1 MIRMPRMPS
10 STGALAYFAAWLVP
24 WRPVFRVRSPRSG
37 LSLFVHRKD
46 VIGRHVAKYGEHEPE
61 LTRWIAARLAHAPP
75 GLFVDV
81 GANVG
86 WHSLHAARQQN
97 VEAVIAFEPD
107 LFNAYLLDRN
117 ICENAI
123 DNVVVSTGAV
133 GARAGTA
140 RLYRYKTSNLG
151 RHSML
156 EDYGRGFRTVPQLDL
171 DAALRN
177 LGFADRRVSILKI
190 DVEGYEPDVIAG
202 ASGTLAR
209 TDAVILEFSPALSR
223 AGGLSPGDALAR
235 LDAAGFVPYALDAGG
250 LVRKGIEELE
260 KIQAQRDLVW
270 IKPEGSPASIRSS
283 LDAEMSVPG

>member
-123 DNVVVSTGAV
+123 DNVVVSTCAV

-177 LGFADRRVSILKI
+177 LGFADRPVSILKI

-223 AGGLSPGDALAR
+223 AGGSRPATRWPGSMPRASCPTRSTPADWSGRGSRNSKNSKVSATSSGSSPKAPLRA
-235 LDAAGFVPYALDAGG
+235 FVAT
-250 LVRKGIEELE
+250 E
-260 KIQAQRDLVW
+260 
-270 IKPEGSPASIRSS
+270 
-283 LDAEMSVPG
+283 VPR